1 MLVTGPYAEAMSILR
16 PHRSIWPD
24 ARRLLPDS
32 AQPDGEVETV
42 VSAIG
47 HQLASRVAGPTHERV
62 VVAAG
67 LEAVWATA
75 TGAHHD
81 RSESSADGMND
92 VVKAIDSTV
101 SHSDS
106 RTSIAS
112 PGLEDRLVRCVRSSG
127 RSCSVLSSSLSLMW
141 EHRSG

>member
-67 LEAVWATA
+67 FEGYGRRPPVRTTTA
-75 TGAHHD
+75 
-81 RSESSADGMND
+81 
-92 VVKAIDSTV
+92 
-101 SHSDS
+101 
-106 RTSIAS
+106 AS
-112 PGLEDRLVRCVRSSG
+112 PLPTA
-127 RSCSVLSSSLSLMW
+127 
-141 EHRSG
+141 